1 MNFKHIYFLLLGF
14 LFASAAPVPDQI
26 KEANLLLDYLLKIDN
41 TRSESEEFLYI
52 LNKNREPE
60 SHPISRKD
68 FEYNFELFVDYKLK
82 VKYAMD
88 LEMHQSQAFKNEFAS
103 FKEELKK
110 PYLLENSL
118 TEGELRKAYSRMQ
131 EIVKASHIL
140 FKFPPNATKQ
150 DTIAVY
156 RMAEK
161 VKKEASDGAD
171 FNQLAE
177 KYSDDPSASF
187 NKGDL
192 GYFTALQMVLPF
204 EEAAYNLKVGEISSP
219 ILSDFGYHIIKLE
232 ARRPNPGQIRVS
244 HLLIKAGPG
253 SAPEEDA
260 TAAKKINQIHETL
273 LQDPKKWLNFV
284 NTYSEDPGSQENKGL
299 IPWFGVGAIVPE
311 FELAAFSLKNKG
323 DFSQPVKT
331 KYGYHIIR
339 LEGTKTVPP
348 FSEMLPE
355 IKSKI
360 LKDSRSKLIKEQVLA
375 RQKAQFNVTEN
386 TKLIAELSSLFSA
399 QNNKPISQ
407 LFEKLEERNKAGN
420 SILLQSD
427 WKEAGIA
434 DLTSFLKKTRPEEDA
449 LLSFSFKDLY
459 ESFSENTLALWEEE
473 QLYQNNQDYRQ
484 LVNEYKYG
492 MLLFELMNNEVWE
505 KALEDS
511 AGQMAYFQKN
521 SNQYMWNRRVKA
533 MVVKAKKENDISALE
548 TWLQKQPF
556 HDSLAI
562 ELKKKF
568 LEKDALLFTVEQNTY
583 EVDKNA
589 LFKELDLSKSFHSI
603 RGKKET
609 VLLVL
614 GEVFPSRPKEYE
626 ETKGRLI
633 QDYQKYLEA
642 KLLTELKQKYTIQ
655 VNEDEK
661 EKLYQSL
668 VQ

>member
-1 MNFKHIYFLLLGF
+1 MNLKHIYLLMLGF
-14 LFASAAPVPDQI
+14 LFASAAPVPDKI

-41 TRSESEEFLYI
+41 TTSESEEFLYI

-60 SHPISRKD
+60 SNPISRKD
-68 FEYNFELFVDYKLK
+68 FEHNFELFIHYKLK

-88 LEMHQSQAFKNEFAS
+88 LGMHQSQAFKNEFAS

-140 FKFPPNATKQ
+140 FQFPKNASRE

-161 VKKEASDGAD
+161 IKKEAEAGAD
-171 FNQLAE
+171 FHQLATQ
-177 KYSDDPSASF
+177 YSDDPSAAF

-192 GYFTALQMVLPF
+192 GYFTAMQMVLPF
-204 EEAAYNLKVGEISSP
+204 EEAAYNLKVGDISSP

-232 ARRPNPGQIRVS
+232 DRRPNPGQIRVS
-244 HLLIKAGPG
+244 HLLIKAGKG
-253 SAPEEDA
+253 ISQEEDA
-260 TAAKKINQIHETL
+260 IAAKKINQIHETL
-273 LQDPKKWLNFV
+273 LEDPNQWLDLVKTF
-284 NTYSEDPGSQENKGL
+284 SEDPGSSVNKGL
-299 IPWFGVGAIVPE
+299 IPWFGVGSIVPE
-311 FELAAFSLKNKG
+311 FEHATFSLKKKG

-331 KYGYHIIR
+331 EYGYHIIR
-339 LEGTKTVPP
+339 LEGANPVPP
-348 FSEMLPE
+348 YSEMQPE

-360 LKDSRSKLIKEQVLA
+360 LRDSRSKLIKEQVLA
-375 RQKAQFNVTEN
+375 MQKAKFNVTEN
-386 TKLIAELSSLFSA
+386 SQLITELNNIFSA
-399 QNNKPISQ
+399 QSNKPIVQ
-407 LFEKLEERNKAGN
+407 LYTKLEERGNAGN
-420 SILLQSD
+420 NVILHSD
-427 WKEAGIA
+427 WKDAGIA
-434 DLTSFLKKTRPEEDA
+434 DFTSFLKNTLPQENA
-449 LLSFSFKDLY
+449 LFSSAFMDLY
-459 ESFSENTLALWEEE
+459 EKFSESILAQWEEE
-473 QLYQNNQDYRQ
+473 QLYQNNHDYRQ

-511 AGQMAYFQKN
+511 TGQMAYFQEN
-521 SNQYMWNRRVKA
+521 RNNYMWNRRVNA
-533 MVVKAKKENDISALE
+533 MVLQAKKDRDIANIDA
-548 TWLQKQPF
+548 WLRNQTY
-556 HDSLAI
+556 HDSLAN

-568 LEKDALLFTVEQNTY
+568 LDKDALLFTVEQKTY

-589 LFKELDLSKSFHSI
+589 LFSELDLNKIYHTI
-603 RGKKET
+603 RGEEET

-614 GEVFPSRPKEYE
+614 GEVLPSRQKKYE

-633 QDYQKYLEA
+633 QDYQQFLES